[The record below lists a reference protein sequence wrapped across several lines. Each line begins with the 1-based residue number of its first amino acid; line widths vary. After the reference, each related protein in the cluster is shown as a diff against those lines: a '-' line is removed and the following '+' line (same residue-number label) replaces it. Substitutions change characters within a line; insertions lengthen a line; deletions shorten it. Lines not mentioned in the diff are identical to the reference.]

1 MRVTMPAESQASTS
15 TWKLWVSLRLKTD
28 GPEVAW
34 EPVSDEDLADA
45 RSEAWLAGCLRK
57 GDLSQALDEVPC
69 RLVPIPAQDSTSCTG
84 FAIEVTRPG
93 GECFRQE
100 FPVKSLQSVASRAAQ
115 RLVAAGDLQPS
126 GLYYFKL
133 QAEPHSP
140 GRAATPLPP
149 VPFAMETRSRALT
162 ALKVPLAPL
171 LVRAEPVG
179 DVRSEDLPVFY
190 TEPAFVQ
197 AERCSRMGST
207 KQPPVETGAVLVG
220 TLCSCPR
227 SGELFVVV
235 CDALE
240 ARDAE
245 QTPFSLFY
253 SSQSWA
259 RIQAIMRARQAQ
271 PTTHSQRILGQ
282 AHGHNFLPSNQPP
295 CESCPKQK
303 TCQRTS
309 VFVSSDDHSWSRAV
323 FHQQPWQLCHIFGSS
338 ARGEP
343 AHSLFGLS
351 QGFLVERGFHV
362 IPDFDTAAWPLVT
375 DESEP

>member
-1 MRVTMPAESQASTS
+1 MRVTMPAESSARTKA
-15 TWKLWVSLRLKTD
+15 WNLWVSVRLKTD

-34 EPVSDEDLADA
+34 EPVFDEDLADA

-57 GDLSQALDEVPC
+57 GDLSQPLAGVPS
-69 RLVPIPAQDSTSCTG
+69 RLVPIPAEDSTSCTG
-84 FAIEVTRPG
+84 FAIELTRPG
-93 GECFRQE
+93 GECHRQE
-100 FPVKSLQSVASRAAQ
+100 FPMKSLQSVASRAAQ
-115 RLVAAGDLQPS
+115 RLVEAGALQPH

-133 QAEPHSP
+133 LAEPHSP
-140 GRAATPLPP
+140 GRAAEPARTA
-149 VPFAMETRSRALT
+149 PFSMEARSQPLT
-162 ALKVPLAPL
+162 ALKVPLKPL
-171 LVRAEPVG
+171 LDQADPVG
-179 DVRSEDLPVFY
+179 NIDSEDIPVFY
-190 TEPAFVQ
+190 TEQAYVQ
-197 AERCSRMGST
+197 AERYSRLGAAS
-207 KQPPVETGAVLVG
+207 QPAVETGAVLVG

-227 SGELFVVV
+227 SGELFTVV

-245 QTPFSLFY
+245 QTAFSLFY

-259 RIQAIMRARQAQ
+259 HIQAVMRARQAR
-271 PTTHSQRILGQ
+271 PATRSQRILGQ

-295 CESCPKQK
+295 CEVCPKQK

-309 VFVSSDDHSWSRAV
+309 VFVSPDDHNWSRAV

-362 IPDFDTAAWPLVT
+362 IPEFDTAAWPLVAN
-375 DESEP
+375 ES